1 MVKKDSSDKFSDFEH
16 DEKEKIPYEVDE
28 KLISELHGALENG
41 FLDLGIKKGSA
52 PSPVAYRD
60 VAGQLDMDWRP
71 LKDFYTNPSIDTHP
85 RTIKNLI
92 EGLRGVNVDQ
102 LKSFIEL
109 SNIFTSSDFDRLVFQ
124 HYEDPN
130 MPTEP
135 HQKGILKTLGD
146 LRVLSSMAA
155 SLKEKIGIEDT
166 LKYKIEVQNFSQ
178 VVFLEIKER
187 GSFLMAAKIPF
198 YNQPPDD
205 IHVDGPISAH
215 LVILV
220 SGLESS
226 DHPKAKANVAWTNII

>member
-166 LKYKIEVQNFSQ
+166 LKYKIE
-178 VVFLEIKER
+178 
-187 GSFLMAAKIPF
+187 
-198 YNQPPDD
+198 
-205 IHVDGPISAH
+205 
-215 LVILV
+215 
-220 SGLESS
+220 
-226 DHPKAKANVAWTNII
+226 